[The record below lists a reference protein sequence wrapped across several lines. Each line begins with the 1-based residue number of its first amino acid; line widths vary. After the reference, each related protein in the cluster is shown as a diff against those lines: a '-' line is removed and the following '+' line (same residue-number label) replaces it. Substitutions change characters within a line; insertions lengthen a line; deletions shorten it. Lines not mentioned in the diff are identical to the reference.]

1 MVKTDLQA
9 GQFAATALKQRLI
22 QPVMAD
28 IMVKPKLK
36 AGFDLPVAEQHP
48 RAAEAVSDVVA
59 VAIPVETIGVKAA
72 VIVAPAIAV
81 IQQPIAIRHADAR
94 LEILRIAPV
103 AESAAAAAANEPAI
117 GNTQQVVTHQR
128 GRKLTDA
135 GASLAAIVH
144 IQPQDQRKLGCAG
157 QVDNGIAR
165 LSRRDDFN
173 LNRRSTKPVYLLHS
187 LFNIT

>member
-1 MVKTDLQA
+1 MVKTDLQT
-9 GQFAATALKQRLI
+9 GQFATTALKQGLI

-28 IMVKPKLK
+28 VMVQTKLK
-36 AGFDLPVAEQHP
+36 AGFDFPVAEQHP
-48 RAAEAVSDVVA
+48 RSAEAVRDVVA

-103 AESAAAAAANEPAI
+103 AESAAATTADKPAI

-128 GRKLTDA
+128 AGKLTDA
-135 GASLAAIVH
+135 GASLATIVH
-144 IQPQDQRKLGCAG
+144 IQPQRQRKLGCAG
-157 QVDNGIAR
+157 QVNNGIAR
-165 LSRRDDFN
+165 LRRGNDFN
-173 LNRRSTKPVYLLHS
+173 LNRRSTKPVYLLHT
-187 LFNIT
+187 LFNVT